1 MSSSSSSAI
10 TVANSASD
18 HSGRTDRAIAASASY
33 FFHNSCQL
41 WSISKGFL
49 SFVFWGINDFFRS
62 NNSNSV
68 AEIDG
73 EEISFN
79 QFINEF
85 NKIIRS
91 NNIQSEK
98 IAITNNIHILAVS
111 NIVSEK
117 LLKIHAKKLGVA
129 IDDTIIAIEIKNSKE
144 FKDKDFFS
152 RTKYEKFL
160 LERNINSKILEEQIN
175 KNLKKKIIIESITG
189 YIPNN
194 KKIPEITLKDKI
206 NILYEDFLRKNYKII
221 IKEKQLN
228 DYLKN
233 I

>member
-1 MSSSSSSAI
+1 MLSSLRKFSETIIAKIFI
-10 TVANSASD
+10 TI
-18 HSGRTDRAIAASASY
+18 IA
-33 FFHNSCQL
+33 
-41 WSISKGFL
+41 L

-144 FKDKDFFS
+144 FKDKDIFS

-194 KKIPEITLKDKI
+194 KKIPEITLKDKV
-206 NILYEDFLRKNYKII
+206 NILYEDFLRKDYKII

-228 DYLKN
+228 NYLKN

>member
-1 MSSSSSSAI
+1 MLSSFRKFSETIIAKIFI
-10 TVANSASD
+10 TI
-18 HSGRTDRAIAASASY
+18 IA
-33 FFHNSCQL
+33 
-41 WSISKGFL
+41 L

-85 NKIIRS
+85 NKIIRN
-91 NNIQSEK
+91 NNIRSEK

-194 KKIPEITLKDKI
+194 KKIPETILKNKI
-206 NILYEDFLRKNYKII
+206 DILYEDFLRKNYKII

-233 I
+233 ILK

>member
-1 MSSSSSSAI
+1 MLSSLRKFSETI
-10 TVANSASD
+10 VAKIF
-18 HSGRTDRAIAASASY
+18 IALIA
-33 FFHNSCQL
+33 
-41 WSISKGFL
+41 L

-62 NNSNSV
+62 SFSNSV

-85 NKIIRS
+85 NKIIRN

-98 IAITNNIHILAVS
+98 IAIKNNIHIIAVS

-117 LLKIHAKKLGVA
+117 LLKIHAKKLGVI
-129 IDDTIIAIEIKNSKE
+129 IDDTTIAIEIKNSHE
-144 FKDKDFFS
+144 FKDKEIFS

-175 KNLKKKIIIESITG
+175 KNLKKKIITESITG
-189 YIPNN
+189 YTPSNV
-194 KKIPEITLKDKI
+194 KISDTILKNKI
-206 NILYEDFLRKNYKII
+206 NILYEDFLRKNYKIV

-228 DYLKN
+228 NYLKN

>member
-1 MSSSSSSAI
+1 MLSSLRKFSETI
-10 TVANSASD
+10 VAKIF
-18 HSGRTDRAIAASASY
+18 IALIA
-33 FFHNSCQL
+33 
-41 WSISKGFL
+41 L

-62 NNSNSV
+62 SFSNSV

-79 QFINEF
+79 QFITEF
-85 NKIIRS
+85 NKIIRN

-98 IAITNNIHILAVS
+98 IAIKNNIHIIAVS

-117 LLKIHAKKLGVA
+117 LLKIHAKKIGVI
-129 IDDTIIAIEIKNSKE
+129 IDDTTIAIEIKNSNE
-144 FKDKDFFS
+144 FKDKEIFS

-175 KNLKKKIIIESITG
+175 KNLKKKIITESITG
-189 YIPNN
+189 YTPNN
-194 KKIPEITLKDKI
+194 IKISDTILKNKI
-206 NILYEDFLRKNYKII
+206 NILYEDFLRKNYKIV

-228 DYLKN
+228 NYLKN

>member
-1 MSSSSSSAI
+1 MLSSLRKFSETIIAKIFI
-10 TVANSASD
+10 TI
-18 HSGRTDRAIAASASY
+18 IA
-33 FFHNSCQL
+33 
-41 WSISKGFL
+41 L

-85 NKIIRS
+85 NKIIRN

-98 IAITNNIHILAVS
+98 IAINNNIHILAVS

-175 KNLKKKIIIESITG
+175 KNLKKKLITESISG
-189 YIPNN
+189 FIPNN
-194 KKIPEITLKDKI
+194 KKISEIALQNKI

-221 IKEKQLN
+221 INEKQLN
-228 DYLKN
+228 NYLKD

>member
-1 MSSSSSSAI
+1 MLSSLRKFSETI
-10 TVANSASD
+10 VAKIF
-18 HSGRTDRAIAASASY
+18 IALIA
-33 FFHNSCQL
+33 
-41 WSISKGFL
+41 L

-85 NKIIRS
+85 NKIIRN

-160 LERNINSKILEEQIN
+160 LEKNINSKILEEQIN
-175 KNLKKKIIIESITG
+175 KNLKKKIITESITG
-189 YIPNN
+189 FIPNN
-194 KKIPEITLKDKI
+194 KKNPEIVMQNKI

-221 IKEKQLN
+221 INEKQLN
-228 DYLKN
+228 NYLKN

>member
-1 MSSSSSSAI
+1 MLSSLRKFSETIVAKIFIAI
-10 TVANSASD
+10 
-18 HSGRTDRAIAASASY
+18 IA
-33 FFHNSCQL
+33 
-41 WSISKGFL
+41 L

-98 IAITNNIHILAVS
+98 IAINNNIHILAVS